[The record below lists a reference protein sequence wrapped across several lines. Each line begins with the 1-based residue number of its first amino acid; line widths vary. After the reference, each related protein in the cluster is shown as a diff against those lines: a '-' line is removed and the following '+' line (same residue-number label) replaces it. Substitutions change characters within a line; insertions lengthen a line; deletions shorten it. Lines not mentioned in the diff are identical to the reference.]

1 MAKKN
6 PLRAVVINAY
16 IPPLQSAITF
26 GDDVCRLKLD
36 IPMSGKDGCAENAKA
51 LVDFQGKKLKVLVE
65 VQDEQ

>member
-36 IPMSGKDGCAENAKA
+36 IPMSGIDGCPDNAKA
-51 LVDFQGKKLKVLVE
+51 LVDFQNKKLKVLLE
-65 VQDEQ
+65 VVDE